1 MCITTIAIA
10 ILLALFA
17 LAVWKIWKYIA
28 KRKKEIED
36 TIAAYQQKI
45 VDLSEEIEQIKQG
58 NRNKEIADQQEKEV
72 GKKEEEHKKQKAE
85 QKRLT
90 ELMRT
95 KNLLPRLQCKD
106 NSGTFT
112 YNVKTSRTTIGRKGY
127 SNDLELNNDNASRR
141 HAEIVF
147 TGGGFEVINKSSS
160 NKIVINGLSVER
172 ATLKN
177 GDIIGLG
184 GAVVTFYV

>member
-1 MCITTIAIA
+1 MCITTIVII
-10 ILLALFA
+10 ILLALFV

-45 VDLSEEIEQIKQG
+45 VDLSEEIEQIKQD
-58 NRNKEIADQQEKEV
+58 NRDKEVAEQQEKEV
-72 GKKEEEHKKQKAE
+72 EKKEEERRKQKAE

-112 YNVKTSRTTIGRKGY
+112 YNVKASRTTIGRKGY
-127 SNDLELNNDNASRR
+127 RNDLELNNDNVSRS

-147 TGGGFEVINKSSS
+147 TGGGFEIIDTNSTHKVI
-160 NKIVINGLSVER
+160 VNGLNVER
-172 ATLKN
+172 ATLKSS
-177 GDIIGLG
+177 DVIGLG
-184 GAVVTFYV
+184 EAVITFFV